1 MNDFYLEKIKPYA
14 DKIKAYI
21 SGDEFREFFKSVNG
35 EYLYNNYYD
44 YFVKHTTGGKC
55 VRGYLV
61 FLFTKLFGGS
71 ETQATLKAATA
82 LELFESA
89 VLMHDDIIDYG
100 RIRRGMPSAYVAL
113 GDEHTGKSRAICLGD
128 AGLITAIALLEDY
141 PAEVRRFLITIFLR
155 TISGELADI
164 DVATMREIAD
174 SDVIA
179 VYIEKTATYTLFA
192 PCMCGAMLC
201 GTLTDEISAVL
212 HEFAMSAGIAFQIKD
227 DLLGL
232 FGNETVIGKNGDAD
246 IAEGK
251 KSLLVSRFDKV
262 ATADQ
267 KRIFYSI
274 YGKGAP
280 AAEEAETIRKLFT
293 ESGSRDYAEK
303 KMFDYYEKALKQ
315 KNNLIRMINPDSEI
329 ENEFHDVTDFLINRE
344 K

>member
-128 AGLITAIALLEDY
+128 AGLITAIALLEDC
-141 PAEVRRFLITIFLR
+141 PAEVRRFLTTIFLR

-164 DVATMREIAD
+164 DVAAKRKIAD
-174 SDVIA
+174 NDVIA

-192 PCMCGAMLC
+192 PCMCGAMLY

-212 HEFAMSAGIAFQIKD
+212 HEFAMNAGIAFQIKD

-303 KMFDYYEKALKQ
+303 KMFDYYETALEQ
-315 KNNLIRMINPDSEI
+315 KSKLIRMINPDSEI
-329 ENEFHDVTDFLINRE
+329 EKEFHDVTDFLINRE

>member
-21 SGDEFREFFKSVNG
+21 SGEEFREFFKSVNG
-35 EYLYNNYYD
+35 EYLYDNYYD
-44 YFVKHTTGGKC
+44 YFVKHTIGGKC

-113 GDEHTGKSRAICLGD
+113 GDDHTGKSRAICLGD
-128 AGLITAIALLEDY
+128 AGLITAIALLEDC
-141 PAEVRRFLITIFLR
+141 PAEVRRFLTTIFLR

-164 DVATMREIAD
+164 DVATKREIAD
-174 SDVIA
+174 NDVIA
-179 VYIEKTATYTLFA
+179 VYIEKTATYTLLA

-212 HEFAMSAGIAFQIKD
+212 HEFAMNAGIAFQIKD

-274 YGKGAP
+274 YGKGTP
-280 AAEEAETIRKLFT
+280 TAEEAETIRKLFT
-293 ESGSRDYAEK
+293 ESVSRDYAEK
-303 KMFDYYEKALKQ
+303 MMSDYYEKALKQ
-315 KNNLIRMINPDSEI
+315 KSKLIRMINPDSET
-329 ENEFHDVTDFLINRE
+329 EKEFHNVTDFLINRE

>member
-21 SGDEFREFFKSVNG
+21 SGEEFREFFKSVNG
-35 EYLYNNYYD
+35 EYLCNNYYD
-44 YFVKHTTGGKC
+44 FFVKHTIGGKC

-71 ETQATLKAATA
+71 ETQATLKVATA

-100 RIRRGMPSAYVAL
+100 RVRRGMPSAYVAL
-113 GDEHTGKSRAICLGD
+113 GDDHTGKSRAICLGD
-128 AGLITAIALLEDY
+128 AGLITAIALLEDC
-141 PAEVRRFLITIFLR
+141 PAEVRRFLTTIFLR

-164 DVATMREIAD
+164 DVATKRKITD
-174 SDVIA
+174 NDVIA
-179 VYIEKTATYTLFA
+179 VYIEKTATYTLLA
-192 PCMCGAMLC
+192 PSMCGALLC
-201 GTLTDEISAVL
+201 GKVSEETATAIEIYATY
-212 HEFAMSAGIAFQIKD
+212 MGISFQIKD

-251 KSLLVSRFDKV
+251 KSLLVSRFDNV
-262 ATADQ
+262 ATAEQ
-267 KRIFYSI
+267 KRIFCGI

-280 AAEEAETIRKLFT
+280 TAEDAETIRKLFT

-303 KMFDYYEKALKQ
+303 KMLDYYEKASAQ
-315 KNNLIRMINPDSEI
+315 KDILVNLVKPSEDTKK
-329 ENEFHDVTDFLINRE
+329 ELQDFTCYLIKRE

>member
-1 MNDFYLEKIKPYA
+1 MNDFYPEKIKPYA

-21 SGDEFREFFKSVNG
+21 SGDEFRDFFKSVNG
-35 EYLYNNYYD
+35 KYLYNNYYD
-44 YFVKHTTGGKC
+44 YFIKHTIGGKC
-55 VRGYLV
+55 LRGYLV
-61 FLFTKLFGGS
+61 FLFERLFGGNES
-71 ETQATLKAATA
+71 QITLKAATA

-100 RIRRGMPSAYVAL
+100 RVRRGMPSAYVAL
-113 GDEHTGKSRAICLGD
+113 GDEHTGKSRAMCLGD
-128 AGLITAIALLEDY
+128 AGLITAIALLEDC
-141 PAEVRRFLITIFLR
+141 PAEVRRFLTTIFLR

-164 DVATMREIAD
+164 DVATKREIAD
-174 SDVIA
+174 NDVIA

-192 PCMCGAMLC
+192 PCMCGALLC
-201 GTLTDEISAVL
+201 GKVSKEKATAIEKYAEYMGIS
-212 HEFAMSAGIAFQIKD
+212 FQIKD

-251 KSLLVSRFDKV
+251 KSLLVSHFDKV

-267 KRIFYSI
+267 KRQFYDI
-274 YGKGAP
+274 YGKGMP

-293 ESGSRDYAEK
+293 ETGSRDYAEK
-303 KMFDYYEKALKQ
+303 MMFGYYEKALDQ
-315 KNNLIRMINPDSEI
+315 KSKLIRTINPDSET
-329 ENEFHDVTDFLINRE
+329 EKEFHDASDFLINRE

>member
-21 SGDEFREFFKSVNG
+21 SGDEFRDFFKSVNG

-44 YFVKHTTGGKC
+44 YFVKHTIGGKC

-128 AGLITAIALLEDY
+128 AGLITAIALLEDC
-141 PAEVRRFLITIFLR
+141 PAEVRRFLTRIFLR

-174 SDVIA
+174 NDVIA

-201 GTLTDEISAVL
+201 DTLTDEISAVL
-212 HEFAMSAGIAFQIKD
+212 HEFAMNAGIAFQIKD

-251 KSLLVSRFDKV
+251 KSLLVSHFDKV
-262 ATADQ
+262 ADDNQ
-267 KRIFYSI
+267 KQLFYSI
-274 YGKGAP
+274 YGKGTPTQNA
-280 AAEEAETIRKLFT
+280 AKLVRDLLTSTGSRQYAEEQTSLYFKTAKNAANRLFDIIKPDENT
-293 ESGSRDYAEK
+293 
-303 KMFDYYEKALKQ
+303 KQ
-315 KNNLIRMINPDSEI
+315 
-329 ENEFHDVTDFLINRE
+329 EFFGFIDFLENRV